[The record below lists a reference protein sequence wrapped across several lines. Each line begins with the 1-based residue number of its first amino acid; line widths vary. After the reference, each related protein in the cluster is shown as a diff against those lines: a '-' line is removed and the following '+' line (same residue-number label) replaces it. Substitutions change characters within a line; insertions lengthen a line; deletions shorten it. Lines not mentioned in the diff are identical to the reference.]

1 MTKNIISEN
10 TVTLI
15 SDYLTQFLLISN
27 KNPFLK
33 HQILNTD
40 VKKSLEILIKRL
52 LRNTEKRSV
61 GMKYSYCLWKIR
73 TFYLIC
79 KHSPKKP
86 ITKTKLRTKFDN
98 DELFFW
104 YG

>member
-33 HQILNTD
+33 HQILKTH
-40 VKKSLEILIKRL
+40 KCKEIFGNFNKTTFEEDLKR
-52 LRNTEKRSV
+52 V
-61 GMKYSYCLWKIR
+61 G
-73 TFYLIC
+73 
-79 KHSPKKP
+79 
-86 ITKTKLRTKFDN
+86 
-98 DELFFW
+98 
-104 YG
+104 

>member
-15 SDYLTQFLLISN
+15 SDYLTQFLLISS

-40 VKKSLEILIKRL
+40 VKKSLEILYKATFEEDLKR
-52 LRNTEKRSV
+52 V
-61 GMKYSYCLWKIR
+61 GWKLILPVENPNFLFNLQ
-73 TFYLIC
+73 TF
-79 KHSPKKP
+79 S
-86 ITKTKLRTKFDN
+86 
-98 DELFFW
+98 
-104 YG
+104 